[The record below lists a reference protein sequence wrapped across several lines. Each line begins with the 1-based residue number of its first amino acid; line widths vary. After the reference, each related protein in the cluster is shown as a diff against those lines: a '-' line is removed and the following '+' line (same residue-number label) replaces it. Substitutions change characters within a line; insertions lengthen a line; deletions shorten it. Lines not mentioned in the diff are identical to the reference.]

1 MALARK
7 STAVDVFKDWFM
19 ITTSPFRSA
28 EIYNPDSPGTY
39 VPEMYG
45 DQLGEIYDKFFIGPL
60 DRDKPQVIGG
70 IWSSHSGDSE
80 GRGFGKSMMMCEESK
95 LANRD
100 FGASTLRRFD
110 VVDDDIAAHP
120 YLAAYCTFAEN
131 LGIKSFPAALL
142 EGVAFALR
150 CDHGKWNV
158 HQGALRARIIATYGA
173 EPPYESEAVERA
185 LLNKLGSYRNLSI

>member
-158 HQGALRARIIATYGA
+158 HQELRARIIATYGA